1 MAVGS
6 GVAFG
11 FCQVFNRKLK
21 DVQYTI
27 ILFYYSTMGVFVT
40 SLVVLI
46 DGAAVN
52 DEFRFYT
59 GW

>member
-21 DVQYTI
+21 DVEYTDDLVLLQYD
-27 ILFYYSTMGVFVT
+27 G
-40 SLVVLI
+40 SLNNLS
-46 DGAAVN
+46 GSAS
-52 DEFRFYT
+52 
-59 GW
+59 

>member
-11 FCQVFNRKLK
+11 FCQVFNLKLK
-21 DVQYTI
+21 DVEYTT

-46 DGAAVN
+46 DRAAVN
-52 DEFRFYT
+52 DEFRFYS